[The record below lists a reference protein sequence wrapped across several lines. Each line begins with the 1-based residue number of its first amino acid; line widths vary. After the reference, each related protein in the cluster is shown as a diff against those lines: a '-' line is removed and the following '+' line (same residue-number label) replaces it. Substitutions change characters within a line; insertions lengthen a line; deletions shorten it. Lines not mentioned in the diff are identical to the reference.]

1 MGPGTLWAKLASSG
15 VSAPKAEIAA
25 RIEELLRVAF
35 APLHLEVID
44 DSHLHAGHAGA
55 QGGAGHFRVR
65 ILSER
70 FRNLPVL
77 ARHRLV
83 YEALRS
89 LIPAEVHALSIDAD
103 APGERASPPDFI
115 DT

>member
-1 MGPGTLWAKLASSG
+1 MTDR
-15 VSAPKAEIAA
+15 VA
-25 RIEELLRVAF
+25 RIESLLAAALR
-35 APLHLEVID
+35 PLHLEVID
-44 DSHLHAGHAGA
+44 DSALHAGHAGA
-55 QGGAGHFRVR
+55 SGGAGHYRVR

-70 FRNLPVL
+70 FRGLPVL

-83 YEALRS
+83 YEALRP
-89 LIPAEVHALSIDAD
+89 LIPDEVHALGIEAD

>member
-1 MGPGTLWAKLASSG
+1 MTDRRQ
-15 VSAPKAEIAA
+15 
-25 RIEELLRVAF
+25 RIEELLAVAF
-35 APLHLEVID
+35 APLHVEVID
-44 DSHLHAGHAGA
+44 DSHRHSGHAGA

-65 ILSER
+65 LLSER
-70 FRNLPVL
+70 FRGLPVL

-83 YEALRS
+83 YEALRP
-89 LIPAEVHALSIDAD
+89 LIPHEIHALGIEAD

>member
-1 MGPGTLWAKLASSG
+1 MNARAQ
-15 VSAPKAEIAA
+15 
-25 RIEELLRVAF
+25 RIEELLSRALE
-35 APLHLEVID
+35 PLHIEVVD
-44 DSHLHAGHAGA
+44 DSHMHAGHAGA
-55 QGGAGHFRVR
+55 AGGGGHFQVR

-70 FRNLPVL
+70 FRGLPVL

-89 LIPAEVHALSIDAD
+89 LIPAEIHALAIHAD
-103 APGERASPPDFI
+103 APGERASPPNFI

>member
-1 MGPGTLWAKLASSG
+1 MTDRRQQIEALLAG
-15 VSAPKAEIAA
+15 
-25 RIEELLRVAF
+25 AF
-35 APLHLEVID
+35 SPLHIEVID
-44 DSHLHAGHAGA
+44 DSHRHAGHAGA

-65 ILSER
+65 LLSEK
-70 FRNLPVL
+70 FRGLPVL

-83 YEALRS
+83 YEALRP
-89 LIPAEVHALSIDAD
+89 LIPNEIHALGIEAD

>member
-1 MGPGTLWAKLASSG
+1 MNR
-15 VSAPKAEIAA
+15 AE
-25 RIEELLRVAF
+25 RITDLLTGAL
-35 APLHLEVID
+35 APLHLEVVD
-44 DSHLHAGHAGA
+44 DSHQHEGHAGH
-55 QGGAGHFRVR
+55 GGAGHFRVR

-70 FRNLPVL
+70 FRGLPVL

-89 LIPAEVHALSIDAD
+89 LIPAEVHALSIEAD
-103 APGERASPPDFI
+103 APGERASPPPFI

>member
-1 MGPGTLWAKLASSG
+1 MNRQT
-15 VSAPKAEIAA
+15 
-25 RIEELLRVAF
+25 RIEALLRDAF

-44 DSHLHAGHAGA
+44 DSHHHAGHVGA

-70 FRNLPVL
+70 FRGLPVL

-83 YEALRS
+83 YEALTT
-89 LIPAEVHALSIDAD
+89 LIPTEVHALSIEAD

>member
-1 MGPGTLWAKLASSG
+1 MTDRRQ
-15 VSAPKAEIAA
+15 
-25 RIEELLRVAF
+25 RIEELLSAAF
-35 APLHLEVID
+35 APLHVEVID
-44 DSHLHAGHAGA
+44 DSDRHAGHAGA

-65 ILSER
+65 LLSEK
-70 FRNLPVL
+70 FRGLPVL

-83 YEALRS
+83 YEALRP
-89 LIPAEVHALSIDAD
+89 LIPDEIHALGIEAD

>member
-1 MGPGTLWAKLASSG
+1 MTDRRQ
-15 VSAPKAEIAA
+15 
-25 RIEELLRVAF
+25 RIEALLAGAF
-35 APLHLEVID
+35 SPLHIEVID
-44 DSHLHAGHAGA
+44 DSDRHAGHPGA

-65 ILSER
+65 LLSEK
-70 FRNLPVL
+70 FRGLPVL

-83 YEALRS
+83 YEALRP
-89 LIPAEVHALSIDAD
+89 LIPDEIHALGIEAD

>member
-1 MGPGTLWAKLASSG
+1 MTRVQQIEALLT
-15 VSAPKAEIAA
+15 AA
-25 RIEELLRVAF
+25 LT
-35 APLHLEVID
+35 PLHLEVID
-44 DSHLHAGHAGA
+44 DSHHHAGHAGA

-70 FRNLPVL
+70 FRGRPVL

-83 YEALRS
+83 YDALRS
-89 LIPAEVHALSIDAD
+89 MIPTEVHALSIDAD